1 MIFLPKIFCPTFSVL
16 ATLWFRQM
24 LTSTGWCLLKFANG
38 STLIK
43 NLVNMRK
50 SSTWMTIKFWTKLPS
65 LLTHFSPFH
74 FLFPTKFYF
83 TNILLSTFFHFTNI
97 KLNFFPFTNIKEK
110 KGWRNVNEGLRNKL
124 NKVLLFFFFENTKYF
139 DTHTH
144 RERREGLKEIDSGID
159 PKEFNSWIHSTC
171 FKPL

>member
-1 MIFLPKIFCPTFSVL
+1 M
-16 ATLWFRQM
+16 W
-24 LTSTGWCLLKFANG
+24 
-38 STLIK
+38 
-43 NLVNMRK
+43 K
-50 SSTWMTIKFWTKLPS
+50 SITWMTIKFWTKLPS

-139 DTHTH
+139 NTHTH

>member
-1 MIFLPKIFCPTFSVL
+1 MDQIDCYQNMWTKLNIAQNIGTQMIFLPKIFCPTFSVL

-74 FLFPTKFYF
+74 FLFPTKSYFYQYITIYF
-83 TNILLSTFFHFTNI
+83 LSLYQYQTQF
-97 KLNFFPFTNIKEK
+97 LPLYQYQREEGMK
-110 KGWRNVNEGLRNKL
+110 KCQWRIE
-124 NKVLLFFFFENTKYF
+124 E
-139 DTHTH
+139 
-144 RERREGLKEIDSGID
+144 
-159 PKEFNSWIHSTC
+159 
-171 FKPL
+171 